1 MKVYFRIL
9 YVFKIVFYLDHFQ
22 ALNYLPNLEE
32 LNASGNRIRSVSDL
46 SKCKHLQ
53 EIDLSRNR
61 ITDLSGLKGLPKLL
75 VSFLGL
81 LVILISFS
89 SSLSTDNEFICIMKT
104 CHAIHREFFQK
115 PKLKNFIGKILIFL
129 IFLLKTMI
137 EGTHQNRLAE
147 AVLTSTHN
155 LCFGSKIRKI
165 GIPLQTHVFLMPINE
180 L

>member
-1 MKVYFRIL
+1 MKIYFRIL
-9 YVFKIVFYLDHFQ
+9 YVFKIVFYLDYFQ

-89 SSLSTDNEFICIMKT
+89 SSLSIHCFRQFIC
-104 CHAIHREFFQK
+104 
-115 PKLKNFIGKILIFL
+115 
-129 IFLLKTMI
+129 LLMSFDYMS
-137 EGTHQNRLAE
+137 RDA
-147 AVLTSTHN
+147 
-155 LCFGSKIRKI
+155 RKS
-165 GIPLQTHVFLMPINE
+165 VFWVSDLVSHKKACTVTV
-180 L
+180 